1 MQKRRRGVDFAEAG
15 TAAGPEVA
23 LAHDESLRFGHFPT
37 PSRALMCFVVR
48 IPERWLAD
56 GIAWY

>member
-1 MQKRRRGVDFAEAG
+1 MDFAEAG

-23 LAHDESLRFGHFPT
+23 LARDESLRFGHFPT
-37 PSRALMCFVVR
+37 PFRALMCFVVR